1 MEGIGIVLGVLV
13 FMLLIFLGLPIFFC
27 FFAGT
32 LVVVFLLDLPL
43 AFAPSVAFFAA
54 NSPVLVAVALFLF
67 AGHLMSHG
75 GIADSM
81 MRLAYLLV
89 GKLRGGLAA
98 VCVVTALMLAAL
110 TGSGLASIAA
120 TGAVMIPRM
129 EKYGYDR
136 RYSTAVICASGFL
149 GYLIPPSIPVLLYC
163 FIAQQS
169 IAALFMATVIPGIML
184 AIGYLIVIY
193 FTCGRWMQP
202 VPQAEEEAGKG
213 VTGYLKELGQTT
225 FVAFPALL
233 TPLIV
238 LGGIYGGIFTPTE
251 AAAVAA
257 FYIIL
262 IGVFVYRKL
271 KLRSLWRAVSE
282 TLGASGMLFIL
293 VAFALIFTRTLV
305 KQGAGHAIAAFAT
318 GLTDNPYVLLLMI
331 MVLLL
336 ILGMFIE
343 NISIML
349 VVTPLLMPLLQSMGF
364 NLIHM
369 GSMIVLAMGIA
380 LTTPPFADALFL
392 GARIGGIPF
401 HTLIKPLLPF
411 IFLAAIPV
419 LLIVAYVP
427 QVSLWL
433 PTLVVGKQV
442 VFGIS

>member
-1 MEGIGIVLGVLV
+1 MEGLGIVLGVLA

-32 LVVVFLLDLPL
+32 MVVVLLLDISIDFIPG
-43 AFAPSVAFFAA
+43 VAFFAA
-54 NSPVLVAVALFLF
+54 NSPVLIAVALFVF
-67 AGHLMSHG
+67 GGYIMSHG
-75 GIADSM
+75 GIADPL
-81 MRLAYLLV
+81 MRLAYTLV

-98 VCVVTALMLAAL
+98 VCVVTALMFAAL

-120 TGAVMIPRM
+120 TGAIMIPRM
-129 EKYGYDR
+129 ERYGYDR

-169 IAALFMATVIPGIML
+169 IAALFMATVIPGFML

-193 FTCGRWMQP
+193 FTCGRWMHA

-213 VTGYLKELGQTT
+213 VTGYLKEVGQRT
-225 FVAFPALL
+225 FSAFPALL
-233 TPLIV
+233 CPLIV

-251 AAAVAA
+251 AAAVAVVYSA
-257 FYIIL
+257 L
-262 IGVFVYRKL
+262 IGVFVYRGL
-271 KLRSLWRAVSE
+271 KLRSAGKAISE
-282 TLGASGMLFIL
+282 TLSACGMLFIL
-293 VAFALIFTRTLV
+293 VVFAIIFTRTLV
-305 KQGAGHAIAAFAT
+305 KEGAGQAITTFAMGFT
-318 GLTDNPYVLLLMI
+318 NNPYMLLLLI
-331 MVLLL
+331 IILLL

-349 VVTPLLMPLLQSMGF
+349 VITPLLMPLLQSMGF

-401 HTLIKPLLPF
+401 HSLVRPLLPF
-411 IFLAAIPV
+411 ILLAAIPV

-433 PTLVVGKQV
+433 PTLVCGKQV

>member
-1 MEGIGIVLGVLV
+1 MEGIALVLGVLV

-32 LVVVFLLDLPL
+32 LVVVVLLDLPL

-54 NSPVLVAVALFLF
+54 NSPVLVAVALFIF
-67 AGHLMSHG
+67 GGYIISHG
-75 GIADSM
+75 GIADPL
-81 MRLAYLLV
+81 MRLAYVLV

-98 VCVVTALMLAAL
+98 VCVVTSLMFAAL

-149 GYLIPPSIPVLLYC
+149 GYMIPPSIPVLLYA
-163 FIAQQS
+163 FVAQQS
-169 IAALFMATVIPGIML
+169 IAALFLATVIPGIML

-202 VPQAEEEAGKG
+202 VPQAEEETIKG
-213 VTGYLKELGQTT
+213 VTGYLKEVGQRT
-225 FVAFPALL
+225 FSAFPALL
-233 TPLIV
+233 TPVII

-251 AAAVAA
+251 AAAVAVV
-257 FYIIL
+257 YSIL

-271 KLRSLWRAVSE
+271 KFRSAWKAISE
-282 TLGASGMLFIL
+282 TLGACGMLFIL
-293 VAFALIFTRTLV
+293 VVFAIIFTRTLV
-305 KQGAGHAIAAFAT
+305 QQGAGHAIATFAM
-318 GLTDNPYVLLLMI
+318 GVTDNPYVLLLMVI
-331 MVLLL
+331 ILLL
-336 ILGMFIE
+336 VLGMFIE

-349 VVTPLLMPLLQSMGF
+349 VVTPLLMPLFLDMGF

-369 GSMIVLAMGIA
+369 GTMIVLAMGIA

-401 HTLIKPLLPF
+401 HSLIRPLLPF
-411 IFLAAIPV
+411 ILLAAIPV

-433 PTLVVGKQV
+433 PTLVLGRQI
-442 VFGIS
+442 VFGVG

>member
-1 MEGIGIVLGVLV
+1 MEGLGIVLGVVV
-13 FMLLIFLGLPIFFC
+13 FMALILLGLPIFFC
-27 FFAGT
+27 FFGGT
-32 LVVVFLLDLPL
+32 MVVVLLLGLHIDFIP
-43 AFAPSVAFFAA
+43 AVGFFAA
-54 NSPVLVAVALFLF
+54 NSPVLVAVALFVF
-67 AGHLMSHG
+67 GGYIMSHG
-75 GIADSM
+75 GIADPL
-81 MRLAYLLV
+81 MRLAHTLV

-98 VCVVTALMLAAL
+98 VCVVTALMFAAL

-120 TGAVMIPRM
+120 SGAIMIPRM

-193 FTCGRWMQP
+193 FTCGRWMHP
-202 VPQAEEEAGKG
+202 VPQTEEETVKG
-213 VTGYLKELGQTT
+213 VTGYLKEVGQRTL
-225 FVAFPALL
+225 VAFPALL
-233 TPLIV
+233 CPLIV

-251 AAAVAA
+251 AASVAVI
-257 FYIIL
+257 YSIL
-262 IGVFVYRKL
+262 VGVFVYRKL
-271 KLRSLWRAVSE
+271 KFRSAWKAISE
-282 TLGASGMLFIL
+282 SISACGMLFIL
-293 VAFALIFTRTLV
+293 VVFAVIFTRTLV
-305 KQGAGHAIAAFAT
+305 QQGAGQAVANFAM
-318 GLTDNPYVLLLMI
+318 GVTDNPYVLLFI
-331 MVLLL
+331 IIILLL

-349 VVTPLLMPLLQSMGF
+349 VVTPLLMPLLDSMGF

-369 GSMIVLAMGIA
+369 GSVIVLAMGIA

-411 IFLAAIPV
+411 ILLAAIPV

-427 QVSLWL
+427 QVTLWL
-433 PTLVVGKQV
+433 PTLVCGKQI
-442 VFGIS
+442 VFGVG